1 MEFSI
6 GSVPGGPERSV
17 RVRRLLARAPER
29 PIPQGRLLSDVFDV
43 FPEGILVVSAEGR
56 VLTWNPALAEIVGD
70 SLEAGV
76 QCCDVFGCRLP
87 GTPLEDICLRELA
100 MVRGQG
106 LDEIVIDLPGNGAKT
121 RVAITATPFHGL
133 RDGTV
138 VFQVRRASE
147 PVASTPPAPTPIVTA
162 PEAAGGETIRVRT
175 LGDIVVETSAGELH
189 GDWLD
194 QRTGRLLKFLVANRD
209 TPMHS
214 DAIAEAL
221 WPRAR
226 PDTTNTVRHFIHAL
240 REKLEPRRRRY
251 ERSAFVLARNGGYQ
265 LNRERVKVDADEF
278 EREARAGLIALA
290 ADERDMAVPHL
301 EAAMALYK
309 GDFLP
314 DERYEDWAIN
324 ERERLRDLA
333 CKPLRA
339 LAELTDDPDAAAFH
353 LERLAEMEPLD
364 VDVHRELIGVW
375 MRQGRRSR
383 AMRHYRAVQSRLMRE
398 LGERVTFDLTELGR
412 QAPHR

>member
-17 RVRRLLARAPER
+17 RVRRLLARSPER
-29 PIPQGRLLSDVFDV
+29 PIPQGRLMSDVFAV
-43 FPEGILVVSAEGR
+43 FPEGILVVSATGR
-56 VLTWNPALAEIVGD
+56 ILTWNPALAEIVGR
-70 SLEAGV
+70 SLEPGAR
-76 QCCDVFGCRLP
+76 CCAIFGCRTP
-87 GTPLEDICLRELA
+87 GTALEDICLRELA

-106 LDEIVIDLPGNGAKT
+106 FDEIVIELPGTGAKT
-121 RVAITATPFHGL
+121 RVAITATPFHGS

-138 VFQVRRASE
+138 VFQVRRATE
-147 PVASTPPAPTPIVTA
+147 PVATA
-162 PEAAGGETIRVRT
+162 PPEPGPIAPSAESDGEIIRVRT
-175 LGDIVVETSAGELH
+175 LGDIVVETPTGELH

-290 ADERDMAVPHL
+290 ADEPDIAVPRL

-375 MRQGRRSR
+375 MSQGRRSR

-412 QAPHR
+412 QAPRR

>member
-6 GSVPGGPERSV
+6 GSVPQGRERSV
-17 RVRRLLARAPER
+17 RVRRLLARTPER

-43 FPEGILVVSAEGR
+43 FPKGILVVSAEGR
-56 VLTWNPALAEIVGD
+56 ILTWNPALAEIVGG
-70 SLEAGV
+70 SLHAGAR
-76 QCCDVFGCRLP
+76 CCDVLGCRVP
-87 GTPLEDICLRELA
+87 GTPLEDVCLRELA

-106 LDEIVIDLPGNGAKT
+106 LDEIVIDLPGPHGET
-121 RVAITATPFHGL
+121 RVGITATPFHGA

-138 VFQVRRASE
+138 VFQVRRATE
-147 PVASTPPAPTPIVTA
+147 PVAPELPAPGPIVPA
-162 PEAAGGETIRVRT
+162 AEAGGGETIRIRT
-175 LGDIVVETSAGELH
+175 LGDIVVETPAGELH

-240 REKLEPRRRRY
+240 RDKLEPRRQRY

-314 DERYEDWAIN
+314 DERYEDWAIS

-339 LAELTDDPDAAAFH
+339 LAELTDDSDAAAFH

-412 QAPHR
+412 QAPNR

>member
-1 MEFSI
+1 VEFSI
-6 GSVPGGPERSV
+6 GSVPGRPGRPLPVRERM
-17 RVRRLLARAPER
+17 RRPER
-29 PIPQGRLLSDVFDV
+29 PAVPGRLLSDVFDV
-43 FPEGILVVSAEGR
+43 FPTGILIVSDQGR
-56 VLTWNPALAEIVGD
+56 LLTWNPAVAELVGEAMD
-70 SLEAGV
+70 SATT
-76 QCCDVFGCRLP
+76 CCEIFGCGRP
-87 GTPLEDICLRELA
+87 GTALDGACLTELA
-100 MVRGQG
+100 ISRERQLPEVIVEPPGRRGHA
-106 LDEIVIDLPGNGAKT
+106 LA
-121 RVAITATPFHGL
+121 VAAAPFNRGG
-133 RDGTV
+133 RRSV
-138 VFQVRRASE
+138 VFEIRAAAATAVS
-147 PVASTPPAPTPIVTA
+147 STIPRSRD
-162 PEAAGGETIRVRT
+162 TIRIRT
-175 LGDIVVETSAGELH
+175 LGETVVETDSGELR

-265 LNRERVKVDADEF
+265 LNGERVKVDADEF

-290 ADERDMAVPHL
+290 ADERDLAVPHL

-412 QAPHR
+412 QAPQR